1 MRPIRFLA
9 LSAGLAFA
17 RTVPAPAVQA
27 PASEA
32 PAAAQGKAAEAPS
45 DRINR
50 YFTAWYSYCPET
62 RVAVSPVPEVKVAG
76 FETYRVERS
85 CALKNR
91 NDMSVTLFDA
101 AKDEVFV
108 GEFLHDDTRK
118 GRPFSMAAD
127 VPILESM
134 LKDAYGVPV
143 TIEDGKESR
152 GPLKPFRGRLRLAE
166 GATAAVSGFVA
177 EDGATLLI
185 GAFRPLSVPPDELR
199 RKLLAESPGVRPRE
213 GKYYVTAFVDFQC
226 ERCRVRAPQ
235 IADFAFTHG
244 SGAVEYRFLPMNK
257 VHNWAYAAAE
267 TAAAL
272 ANVSPALYA
281 RYEQTVFPQASSMT
295 PESVRQVGADVAEA
309 AGVGPAYR
317 EELSSGRARQRV
329 ARDVEL
335 AMRLG
340 LNGTPVFFYDG
351 TFLTSDTG
359 LAENYIDAR
368 LRQAPGTAR
377 APGGR

>member
-1 MRPIRFLA
+1 MRSIRIFALA
-9 LSAGLAFA
+9 VGLACA
-17 RTVPAPAVQA
+17 VPLAAAAQ
-27 PASEA
+27 A
-32 PAAAQGKAAEAPS
+32 PAAAQAAASAAPAAS
-45 DRINR
+45 DRISR
-50 YFTAWYSYCPET
+50 YFAGWYSFCPDT
-62 RVAVSPVPEVKVAG
+62 KVSVSPVTEVRLGG

-91 NDMSVTLFDA
+91 NDMSITLFDP
-101 AKDEVFV
+101 AKGEVFV

-118 GRPFSMAAD
+118 DRPFSAATD
-127 VPILESM
+127 VPILEGI

-143 TIEDGKESR
+143 TIEMGKDSR
-152 GPLKPFRGRLRLAE
+152 GPLKPFRGNLQLAP
-166 GATAAVSGFVA
+166 GASASVPGFVS

-185 GAFRPLSVPPDELR
+185 GAFRSLSVPPDELR
-199 RKLLAESPGVRPRE
+199 RKLLAESPGVRPRD
-213 GKYYVTAFVDFQC
+213 GQYYVTAFVDFQC
-226 ERCRVRAPQ
+226 ERCRLRAPQ

-244 SGAVEYRFLPMNK
+244 SGAVEYRFLPMIK

-272 ANVSPALYA
+272 ANVSPSLYA

-295 PESVRQVGADVAEA
+295 PETVRQAGADVAEA

-351 TFLTSDTG
+351 AFLTSDTG
-359 LAENYIDAR
+359 VAENYIDGR
-368 LRQAPGTAR
+368 LRQAPGTSR
-377 APGGR
+377 APGAR